1 MIQLKKE
8 NVTPEALEKA
18 TTRLAWCLFAY
29 FATIPLSLVPIAQ
42 LGSVQK
48 YIGVVVALVG
58 AIVVLPVLPR
68 IRIAPVTW
76 VWFGFTAFLFAGCL
90 WHAEPSKGFSVAF
103 AMALVFAVSAL
114 CAALPYDAKRMR
126 IIENA
131 AFVFAGIMIL
141 LFVIFGEQVGEQR
154 MSLVF
159 ADATAN
165 SNQLSCCMLFPAV
178 LLLWFTYSDRPVWLR
193 ILAFAM
199 TAVLCALVLQTGSRA
214 GLLSLGVGV
223 FFVLLFHAFGSWK
236 SFLMSFIMGAAL
248 LAVIVI
254 VYMYFLP
261 DSVSNRLTIE
271 SAVSSGGSHR
281 VEIWAGALDA
291 FEHASPIRKIF
302 GWGAN
307 GVRFSKMAMH
317 NQFLQLLV
325 DTGIFGLL
333 VYMAMLVMVAVTF
346 AKKNRSLLCI
356 FLALQVYSL
365 FGSCYANNK
374 TFWLVWLFA
383 AVAAVSPVSV
393 ENGMFP
399 KLKKKKEKSSDAPTE
414 AQE

>member
-8 NVTPEALEKA
+8 NVTQQAVEKA

-48 YIGVVVALVG
+48 YIGIVVALAG
-58 AIVVLPVLPR
+58 ALVVLPVLPK
-68 IRIAPVTW
+68 IRIAPITW
-76 VWFGFTAFLFAGCL
+76 VWFGFTAFLFIGCL
-90 WHAEPSKGFSVAF
+90 WHPEPSKGFSVAF

-114 CAALPYDAKRMR
+114 CAALPYDAKRIR

-131 AFVFAGIMIL
+131 AFIFAGIMIL
-141 LFVIFGEQVGEQR
+141 LFLIFGEQVGER
-154 MSLVF
+154 RLSLVF

-165 SNQLSCCMLFPAV
+165 SNQLSCCMLFPAIM
-178 LLLWFTYSDRPVWLR
+178 LLWFTYSDRPVWLR
-193 ILAFAM
+193 VIAFAL
-199 TAVLCALVLQTGSRA
+199 TAVLCAFVLQTGSRA
-214 GLLSLGVGV
+214 GLLSLAIGI
-223 FFVLLFHAFGSWK
+223 FFVLLFHAFGSGK
-236 SFLMSFIMGAAL
+236 AFVMSFAMGAVL

-254 VYMYFLP
+254 VYLFFLP
-261 DSVSNRLTIE
+261 DSVSNRLTIQ

-281 VEIWAGALDA
+281 VEIWESALDA
-291 FEHASPIRKIF
+291 FVQASPVRKIF

-307 GVRFSKMAMH
+307 GVRFSKMAVH

-333 VYMAMLVMVAVTF
+333 VYVSMLVTIAVIF
-346 AKKNRSLLCI
+346 AKKNRSMLCV
-356 FLALQVYSL
+356 FLALQAYSL

-383 AVAAVSPVSV
+383 AVVSVSPPAV

-399 KLKKKKEKSSDAPTE
+399 KLKSKTAAQAPSATE
-414 AQE
+414 EP

>member
-1 MIQLKKE
+1 MIQFKKE
-8 NVTPEALEKA
+8 NVTEAALQKA
-18 TTRLAWCLFAY
+18 TTGLAWCLFVY

-48 YIGVVVALVG
+48 YIGIVVALAG
-58 AIVVLPVLPR
+58 ALVVLPVLPK
-68 IRIAPVTW
+68 IRIAPITW
-76 VWFGFTAFLFAGCL
+76 VWFGFTAFLFMGCL
-90 WHAEPSKGFSVAF
+90 WHATPSKGFSVAL
-103 AMALVFAVSAL
+103 AMALVFGVSAL

-141 LFVIFGEQVGEQR
+141 LFVIFGEQIGEHR
-154 MSLVF
+154 LSLVF

-178 LLLWFTYSDRPVWLR
+178 MLLWFTYSDRPVWLR
-193 ILAFAM
+193 VLAFVL

-214 GLLSLGVGV
+214 GLLSLAIGI
-223 FFVLLFHAFGSWK
+223 FFVLLFHAFGSGK
-236 SFLMSFIMGAAL
+236 AFVMSFAMGAVL
-248 LAVIVI
+248 LAVIVV
-254 VYMYFLP
+254 VYMFFLP

-281 VEIWAGALDA
+281 VEIWESA
-291 FEHASPIRKIF
+291 FAAFAESSPVRKIF

-307 GVRFSKMAMH
+307 GVNFSKMAMH

-333 VYMAMLVMVAVTF
+333 VYVSMLVMIIVTF
-346 AKKNRSLLCI
+346 AKKNRSMLCV
-356 FLALQVYSL
+356 FLALQAYSL

-383 AVAAVSPVSV
+383 AVAAVSPPAV

-399 KLKKKKEKSSDAPTE
+399 KLKKKTTNMTE
-414 AQE
+414 AQ

>member
-8 NVTPEALEKA
+8 NVTPQALEKA
-18 TTRLAWCLFAY
+18 TTRLSWCLFAY

-48 YIGVVVALVG
+48 YIGIVVALAG
-58 AIVVLPVLPR
+58 ALVVLPVLPK
-68 IRIAPVTW
+68 IRIAPITW
-76 VWFGFTAFLFAGCL
+76 VWFGFTAFLFLGCL

-141 LFVIFGEQVGEQR
+141 LFIIFGEQVGEQR

-178 LLLWFTYSDRPVWLR
+178 MLLWFTYSDRPVWLR
-193 ILAFAM
+193 VLGFAL
-199 TAVLCALVLQTGSRA
+199 TAVLCALVLLTGSRA
-214 GLLSLGVGV
+214 GLLSLAIGI
-223 FFVLLFHAFGSWK
+223 FFVLLFHAFGSKK
-236 SFLMSFIMGAAL
+236 SFLISFAMGAVL
-248 LAVIVI
+248 LAVII
-254 VYMYFLP
+254 VVYLFFLP
-261 DSVSNRLTIE
+261 DSVSNRLTIQ
-271 SAVSSGGSHR
+271 SAVASGGSNR
-281 VEIWAGALDA
+281 VEIWESALDA
-291 FEHASPIRKIF
+291 FAQASPVRKIF

-307 GVRFSKMAMH
+307 GVNFSKMAMH

-333 VYMAMLVMVAVTF
+333 VYVAMLVMVAVTF
-346 AKKNRSLLCI
+346 AKKNRAMLCV
-356 FLALQVYSL
+356 FLALQAYSL

-383 AVAAVSPVSV
+383 AVAAVSPPAV

-399 KLKKKKEKSSDAPTE
+399 KLKRKKTADTTE
-414 AQE
+414 AQ